1 MSSRSSEPL
10 RISPDIRALINA
22 WPTIV
27 AIHAEGR
34 ILYANAAA
42 AVALRQGSAESVIG
56 LRVEDVVTPEEL
68 PLLEERD
75 RAFAE
80 GRFPQGMP
88 YQVRVWRSDG
98 SISTLSGAGLAVDF
112 DGKPARLVVGYDD
125 SERVRALAHLRAVFD
140 HAIIGIVFLDSELR
154 AVSWNASAASML
166 GWKGD
171 WAGGPDRRPAGQL
184 SILPHL
190 SEAAAS
196 TGRAA
201 AEFILEK
208 MGGRRAILSL
218 SVAALAPAEGLEGGG
233 FILTIRDLTEARD
246 AMSDLRKTGDALR
259 AVFEASPLGI
269 ISFDRTEKVQ
279 VWNRGAERIFGW
291 TATEAAAN
299 STAVFNALGDV
310 AKAAIGR
317 AVRGESARIESPIRA
332 RSGEI
337 DASLSIEPLRDAAGL
352 PSGWIMAIEDVS
364 ARTRLENELRRS
376 EAMSTMGA
384 VVAGVAHEVRNP
396 LFSITSALDAF
407 GSMFA
412 DKPEA
417 LEFIGILRSEVR
429 RLSHLMN
436 ELLDLSKPAPLAP
449 TSVRLEDVVETV
461 VRGQSQN
468 AEQNSIELIHRAPQ
482 KTSRVRGDPARL
494 EQVFQNLLE
503 NALQHAPA
511 QSQIEMNGTAI
522 KEAGE
527 AAIEYEILDRGPGF
541 REEDLPKLFQPFFS
555 RRRDGTGLGLSI
567 VQRVVEQHGGTVRAG
582 NRPGG
587 GAALVVRLP
596 LADQHPAP

>member
-1 MSSRSSEPL
+1 
-10 RISPDIRALINA
+10 
-22 WPTIV
+22 
-27 AIHAEGR
+27 
-34 ILYANAAA
+34 
-42 AVALRQGSAESVIG
+42 
-56 LRVEDVVTPEEL
+56 
-68 PLLEERD
+68 
-75 RAFAE
+75 
-80 GRFPQGMP
+80 
-88 YQVRVWRSDG
+88 
-98 SISTLSGAGLAVDF
+98 
-112 DGKPARLVVGYDD
+112 
-125 SERVRALAHLRAVFD
+125 
-140 HAIIGIVFLDSELR
+140 
-154 AVSWNASAASML
+154 ML

-171 WAGGPDRRPAGQL
+171 WGGGPDRRPAEQL

-190 SEAAAS
+190 SEAASS

-201 AEFILEK
+201 AECIIEK

-218 SVAALAPAEGLEGGG
+218 SVAALTPAEGLEGGG

-246 AMSDLRKTGDALR
+246 AMSDLRRTGDALR

-269 ISFDRTEKVQ
+269 ISFDRTEKIQ

-291 TATEAAAN
+291 TAAEAAAN
-299 STAVFNALGDV
+299 SSAVFSALGDV

-317 AVRGESARIESPIRA
+317 AVRGESARVESPIRA
-332 RSGEI
+332 RSGDI

-468 AEQNSIELIHRAPQ
+468 AAQNSIELIHRAPQ
-482 KTSRVRGDPARL
+482 NTSPVRGDPERL

-541 REEDLPKLFQPFFS
+541 REEDLPRLFQPFFS

-596 LADQHPAP
+596 LADQHAAP

>member
-1 MSSRSSEPL
+1 MASRTSEPL
-10 RISPDIRALINA
+10 RIGPDVGALINA
-22 WPTIV
+22 WPTFA
-27 AIHAEGR
+27 AIHAESR

-42 AVALRQGSAESVIG
+42 AVTLRQRSAESVIG
-56 LRVEDVVTPEEL
+56 LRIEDVVTPEDL
-68 PLLEERD
+68 PLLEQRD

-80 GRFPQGMP
+80 GRFPQGVP
-88 YQVRVWRSDG
+88 YQVRIWRSDG
-98 SISTLSGAGLAVDF
+98 SVCTLTGAGLAVDF

-125 SERVRALAHLRAVFD
+125 SERVRALAHLRAIFD
-140 HAIIGIVFLDSELR
+140 HAMIGIVFLDSKLT
-154 AVSWNASAASML
+154 AQSWNVTAATLL

-171 WAGGPDRRPAGQL
+171 WAGGPDRRPAEQL

-190 SEAAAS
+190 CEAATA

-201 AEFILEK
+201 VEYVVEK

-218 SVAALAPAEGLEGGG
+218 AIAALAPAEGLEAGG
-233 FILTIRDLTEARD
+233 FILTIRDLTEARE
-246 AMSDLRKTGDALR
+246 AMFDLRKTGETLR

-269 ISFDRTEKVQ
+269 IAFDRTEKIQ
-279 VWNRGAERIFGW
+279 IWNRGAEKVFGW
-291 TATEAAAN
+291 TAAEAAAN
-299 STAVFNALGDV
+299 SSAVFNALGEV

-364 ARTRLENELRRS
+364 SRTRLENELRRT

-407 GSMFA
+407 GSTFA

-417 LEFIGILRSEVR
+417 LEFIGILRSEVK

-436 ELLDLSKPAPLAP
+436 ELLDLSKPPLLAP
-449 TSVRLEDVVETV
+449 TLVRLEDVVETV
-461 VRGQSQN
+461 VRAQTQN
-468 AEQNSIELIHRAPQ
+468 AAQNGIELIHHAPQ
-482 KTSRVRGDPARL
+482 NSSPVSGDPARL
-494 EQVFQNLLE
+494 EQVFQNLVE
-503 NALQHAPA
+503 NSLQHAPP
-511 QSQIEMNGTAI
+511 QSQIELNGSLI
-522 KEAGE
+522 EEGGE
-527 AAIEYEILDRGPGF
+527 EAIEYEILDHGPGF
-541 REEDLPKLFQPFFS
+541 REEDVPKLFQPFFS
-555 RRRDGTGLGLSI
+555 RRKDGTGLGLSI
-567 VQRVVEQHGGTVRAG
+567 VQRVVEQHRGTVRAG

-587 GAALVVRLP
+587 GAAVAVRLP
-596 LADQHPAP
+596 LAEQHPAS